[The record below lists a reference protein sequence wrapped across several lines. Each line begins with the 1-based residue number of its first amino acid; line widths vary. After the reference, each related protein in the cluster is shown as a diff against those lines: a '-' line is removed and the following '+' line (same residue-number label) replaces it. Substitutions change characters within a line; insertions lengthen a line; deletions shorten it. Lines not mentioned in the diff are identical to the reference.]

1 MGGGDGLG
9 FIKGFIVILMYGI
22 GIIGLFCSFIFMPIL
37 MLLKTQLRKNKHFF
51 YFSKTFYFYI
61 ICFLALCV
69 ASFIITIMLDMT
81 INIGRERVSG
91 FLSLISHFKIHVF
104 IFAIILCLVPSLAIY
119 FLIRLKS
126 SKRISFDTKDS
137 FMVSKKSSFLLS
149 LKIFIISTIF
159 FITSFFV
166 YLAVIISVLILM
178 DGLDSY
184 IKAM

>member
-1 MGGGDGLG
+1 
-9 FIKGFIVILMYGI
+9 
-22 GIIGLFCSFIFMPIL
+22 
-37 MLLKTQLRKNKHFF
+37 
-51 YFSKTFYFYI
+51 
-61 ICFLALCV
+61 
-69 ASFIITIMLDMT
+69 MLDMT
-81 INIGRERVSG
+81 INIRRERVSG